1 MTDDANTKPE
11 FKIVFSPGAFDDF
24 EGTQAELDEIVLE
37 VTKQIQSGEL
47 FDSST
52 ELTADDW
59 EELPEHVQQ
68 VLIAAFE
75 EIEQSESDQPKRML
89 H

>member
-24 EGTQAELDEIVLE
+24 EGTQTELDEMMAELNR
-37 VTKQIQSGEL
+37 QIQSGEL
-47 FDSST
+47 FDHST
-52 ELTADDW
+52 ELTTDDW
-59 EELPEHVQQ
+59 EELPEHVRQ

-75 EIEQSESDQPKRML
+75 EIEQSDTDQPKRML